1 MPGVTSATAAAV
13 LAGVPLTSTGGA
25 AGFSVVS
32 GHLPPDH
39 PDNRVD
45 WTSLARSGTNLVV
58 LMGRRQLPAITA
70 RLIADGVSPDATAT
84 CVADASLPSQ
94 RVVRAP
100 LRELA
105 QAVAGAGLSMAGR
118 QRVRAPEELR
128 FARSCYDHLAGA
140 LGVAVGERAIALRLM
155 REDGAATPAGVA
167 FLEGLGRGAPK
178 GCARRCLDWTE
189 RRDHWAGGFASALF
203 DGLIER
209 RVLNRVEG
217 SRGLAVTP
225 LGAQWLKEKLGL
237 DLGLVRA
244 A

>member
-1 MPGVTSATAAAV
+1 MTSIAT
-13 LAGVPLTSTGGA
+13 LAGLLADPVRLSLVQALMDGRAWT
-25 AGFSVVS
+25 AGE
-32 GHLPPDH
+32 
-39 PDNRVD
+39 
-45 WTSLARSGTNLVV
+45 LARSAGASP
-58 LMGRRQLPAITA
+58 QLASHHLA
-70 RLIADGVSPDATAT
+70 RLVDAGVVEARAQGRHRYHRLSSVEMARA
-84 CVADASLPSQ
+84 VESL
-94 RVVRAP
+94 
-100 LRELA
+100 
-105 QAVAGAGLSMAGR
+105 AVAGAGLSMAGR

-140 LGVAVGERAIALRLM
+140 LGVAVGERAIALGLM
-155 REDGAATPAGVA
+155 REDGAATPSGVA
-167 FLEGLGRGAPK
+167 FLEGLGQAAPK

-209 RVLNRVEG
+209 RVLNRIEG

-225 LGAQWLKEKLGL
+225 LGAQWLREKLGL